1 MQIAEHL
8 RYLPMGYFNQNSL
21 GYITSVATNSM
32 EALAD
37 VATRVVMM
45 VTQGILTTAVV
56 TLMILSFDL
65 RIGGIAVIGVF
76 LFFAVNGCLQ
86 KKAKT
91 VAPVK
96 DASDR
101 KLVEKVLEEK
111 HIAPE
116 TLNAVCARGGQ
127 IPPCPSG
134 AFVVDKQMCDYLYG
148 VKEAAHASNLGAV
161 IALHIAET
169 QGIPAYVYDPVAVD
183 EMTPMT
189 RITGMPML
197 QRRMLG
203 HSLNCRAM
211 AIRCAKEVMH
221 KPLEE
226 CRFIVLHLGGGASAR
241 LFIGGKMVDGVRDDE
256 IMFAPE
262 RSGGEDCQSLI
273 HLCFSGQYTEK
284 ELMKFV
290 RGAGGLKAHLGT
302 SDAREV
308 EQRIAAGDEKAKLV
322 YDAML
327 YGAAK
332 SLGALAAAADGQVDR
347 IILTGGI
354 AHSKYVADYL
364 TKKLSFIA
372 PVEVMAGEFE
382 MEALAA
388 GACRVLAGEEKPHAF
403 SELV

>member
-1 MQIAEHL
+1 MNYRIL
-8 RYLPMGYFNQNSL
+8 VINPGS
-21 GYITSVATNSM
+21 TSTKM
-32 EALAD
+32 
-37 VATRVVMM
+37 
-45 VTQGILTTAVV
+45 
-56 TLMILSFDL
+56 
-65 RIGGIAVIGVF
+65 GVF
-76 LFFAVNGCLQ
+76 DGENCVFQETLRHSADEL
-86 KKAKT
+86 
-91 VAPVK
+91 APFSHVMEQV
-96 DASDR
+96 DFRRA
-101 KLVEKVLEEK
+101 LVEKVLEEK

-197 QRRMLG
+197 QRHMLG
-203 HSLNCRAM
+203 HALNCRAM

-290 RGAGGLKAHLGT
+290 RGAGGLKAIWAPATPVRWSSASPPGT
-302 SDAREV
+302 RRPSWCTTPCCTARPSRWV
-308 EQRIAAGDEKAKLV
+308 RWRQLPAGRSTGSSSPAASPTRS
-322 YDAML
+322 MW
-327 YGAAK
+327 
-332 SLGALAAAADGQVDR
+332 R
-347 IILTGGI
+347 TI
-354 AHSKYVADYL
+354 
-364 TKKLSFIA
+364 
-372 PVEVMAGEFE
+372 
-382 MEALAA
+382 
-388 GACRVLAGEEKPHAF
+388 
-403 SELV
+403 

>member
-1 MQIAEHL
+1 MDYRILVINPGSTSTKIAVFHGQTPLMQKTIRHSGEELAPFGAIMDQAPFRRRCVE
-8 RYLPMGYFNQNSL
+8 
-21 GYITSVATNSM
+21 
-32 EALAD
+32 EALAGFD
-37 VATRVVMM
+37 
-45 VTQGILTTAVV
+45 LTT
-56 TLMILSFDL
+56 LD
-65 RIGGIAVIGVF
+65 
-76 LFFAVNGCLQ
+76 
-86 KKAKT
+86 
-91 VAPVK
+91 
-96 DASDR
+96 
-101 KLVEKVLEEK
+101 
-111 HIAPE
+111 
-116 TLNAVCARGGQ
+116 AVCARGGML
-127 IPPCPSG
+127 PPCPSG
-134 AFVVDKQMCDYLYG
+134 AFAVDGDMIGYLAAIPQG
-148 VKEAAHASNLGAV
+148 AHASNLGCVVARD
-161 IALHIAET
+161 IAEPL
-169 QGIPAYVYDPVAVD
+169 GIPAFVYDPVAVD
-183 EMTPMT
+183 EMPPMA
-189 RITGMPML
+189 RITGIPEL
-197 QRRMLG
+197 PRRMMG
-203 HSLNCRAM
+203 HALNTRAM
-211 AIRCAKEVMH
+211 AIRCAETVLH
-221 KPLEE
+221 RPLDR
-226 CRFIVLHLGGGASAR
+226 CRLIVLHLGGGASVR

>member
-1 MQIAEHL
+1 
-8 RYLPMGYFNQNSL
+8 
-21 GYITSVATNSM
+21 
-32 EALAD
+32 
-37 VATRVVMM
+37 
-45 VTQGILTTAVV
+45 
-56 TLMILSFDL
+56 
-65 RIGGIAVIGVF
+65 
-76 LFFAVNGCLQ
+76 
-86 KKAKT
+86 
-91 VAPVK
+91 
-96 DASDR
+96 
-101 KLVEKVLEEK
+101 
-111 HIAPE
+111 
-116 TLNAVCARGGQ
+116 
-127 IPPCPSG
+127 
-134 AFVVDKQMCDYLYG
+134 MCDYLYG

-161 IALHIAET
+161 IALHIAEK

-183 EMTPMT
+183 EMTPVT

-203 HSLNCRAM
+203 HALNCRAM
-211 AIRCAKEVMH
+211 AIRCVKRR
-221 KPLEE
+221 LERGQ

-273 HLCFSGQYTEK
+273 HLCFSGEYTEK

-327 YGAAK
+327 YTCAK
-332 SLGALAAAADGQVDR
+332 SLGALAAAADGQIDR

-354 AHSKYVADYL
+354 AHSQYVADYL
-364 TKKLSFIA
+364 TRKLSFIA
-372 PVEVMAGEFE
+372 PVEIMAGEFE

-388 GACRVLAGEEKPHAF
+388 GACRVLAGQEQPHRLA
-403 SELV
+403 ELL